1 MWGVA
6 CIIVL
11 AAVYVALRVPGA
23 RQHAGQYIHMVMG
36 WVRSFGPW
44 GPVCF
49 GAIFAATTL
58 ALISSSLMIAMA
70 GFLFGFPGD
79 FAQAPPYAIFVFLPV
94 SLGFTV
100 GAAVAF
106 GLGRTLLRGW
116 VQKKVAGHPMLEA
129 IDKVVEEK
137 GFRLVL
143 LVRLTPMPSVLMN
156 YAFGLTKVRFWPYVL
171 GTWLGMIPRCLTY
184 LYVGST
190 LQSAADLVAG
200 AHEHGWHRWI
210 HLGVGA
216 LVTVVVALLISRMA
230 HKALKETL
238 ANGAEDPN

>member
-6 CIIVL
+6 CIVVL
-11 AAVYVALRVPGA
+11 AALYVALRVPGA
-23 RQHAGQYIHMVMG
+23 RQHAGQYIHVAMK
-36 WVRSFGPW
+36 WIRDFGPW

-49 GAIFAATTL
+49 GAMFAATTL

-70 GFLFGFPGD
+70 GFLFGFPSG
-79 FAQAPPYAIFVFLPV
+79 FQEVFPYTIFVFLPV
-94 SLGFTV
+94 SIGFTL

-116 VQKKVAGHPMLEA
+116 VQKRMAGHPMIQA

-200 AHEHGWHRWI
+200 AHERGWHRWI
-210 HLGVGA
+210 HLGAGA
-216 LVTVVVALLISRMA
+216 LVTVVVALLISRLA
-230 HKALKETL
+230 HKSLRETL
-238 ANGAEDPN
+238 GNGGQNPD